1 MSRVKRGVMT
11 KKRHKNILKKA
22 KGYRWGRKKLFT
34 KAKEAVIKA
43 GKYARRDRRAKKRT
57 FRALWI
63 VRLNNALR
71 ENGTTYAKFIALL
84 KTKTIAL
91 DRKVLSEMAVE
102 NPTVFAAFVKQ
113 VLGKTEKT
121 EGKKESVAT
130 TK

>member
-11 KKRHKNILKKA
+11 KKRHKNILSKA

-63 VRLNNALR
+63 IRLNNALR

-84 KTKTIAL
+84 KSKMIAL

-102 NPTVFAAFVKQ
+102 NPKVFATFVKDI
-113 VLGKTEKT
+113 LAK
-121 EGKKESVAT
+121 
-130 TK
+130 

>member
-1 MSRVKRGVMT
+1 MTRVKRGVMT

-43 GKYARRDRRAKKRT
+43 GKYARRDRRAKKRS

-71 ENGTTYAKFIALL
+71 LNGMTYAKFIALA
-84 KTKTIAL
+84 KTKNITL
-91 DRKVLSEMAVE
+91 DRKVLSEMAAE
-102 NPTVFAAFVKQ
+102 HPAIFAKFV
-113 VLGKTEKT
+113 
-121 EGKKESVAT
+121 ESV
-130 TK
+130 K

>member
-11 KKRHKNILKKA
+11 KKRHKNVLAKA

-63 VRLNNALR
+63 IRLNNALR

-84 KTKTIAL
+84 RTKTIAL

-102 NPTVFAAFVKQ
+102 NPAVFTKLV
-113 VLGKTEKT
+113 
-121 EGKKESVAT
+121 ESVLA
-130 TK
+130 K

>member
-11 KKRHKNILKKA
+11 KKRHKNILSKA

-102 NPTVFAAFVKQ
+102 NPKVFATFVKD
-113 VLGKTEKT
+113 VLAK
-121 EGKKESVAT
+121 
-130 TK
+130 